1 MSNSLSMEQVYNFVN
16 EIAGRH
22 NQIKT
27 LLEQAS
33 VLQNDNAL
41 AINGFVNLIA
51 PKPADAHE
59 HAAPEAAA
67 PAAAPLPNIPRM
79 PTPAAAPATHGPGHN
94 VINLPSAAAPTPQ
107 PQPKDNL
114 LASSVQAMHD
124 AVNKLAKPADAP
136 PQPTPAVMSA
146 PVTAAVAEA
155 PVKTVLEEMREGWH
169 GPRSIIGQLLSPVA
183 YTGGRG
189 FLSPSTTQIYNE
201 DVMRTPLKMV
211 TSWPTGFYTDEA
223 TKEMQ
228 FLLNLPSVSIFV
240 EKLPSS
246 TGDVWVTFKTPQG
259 VTSRININDIINEH
273 EMKFALDSVWTFLQ
287 EAAKPQA

>member
-33 VLQNDNAL
+33 VLQNENAL

-94 VINLPSAAAPTPQ
+94 VVNLPSAAAPTPQ
-107 PQPKDNL
+107 PKENL
-114 LASSVQAMHD
+114 LTSSMQTMHD

-136 PQPTPAVMSA
+136 SQPTPAVMSA
-146 PVTAAVAEA
+146 PVAAAAAEA

-240 EKLPSS
+240 EKLPSA
-246 TGDVWVTFKTPQG
+246 TGDVWVTFKTAQG
-259 VTSRININDIINEH
+259 VTARININDIVNEH